1 MKTRCVKRF
10 HPLGSRLLARSW
22 RDVSSGRLQPMLLL
36 LYACKAASNSL
47 HAAAEQG
54 DAHALHAALA
64 AGEGPNTRDADSY
77 TPLHLS
83 AGSMPHRARTPD

>member
-1 MKTRCVKRF
+1 
-10 HPLGSRLLARSW
+10 
-22 RDVSSGRLQPMLLL
+22 MLLL
-36 LYACKAASNSL
+36 LHACAASSSI

-54 DAHALHAALA
+54 DAHALRAALA

-83 AGSMPHRARTPD
+83 AGSTPHRARTPDQQGSRAATAHTPQRSRQVCSCSG

>member
-1 MKTRCVKRF
+1 
-10 HPLGSRLLARSW
+10 
-22 RDVSSGRLQPMLLL
+22 MLLL

-54 DAHALHAALA
+54 DAHALRAALA